1 MSNVKP
7 FLRGKPVLV
16 MRTGHYPNKA
26 DIKSVAESFPGL
38 VIRTEPVFNPCRFA
52 VTVSPK

>member
-1 MSNVKP
+1 MSNVRNL
-7 FLRGKPVLV
+7 LRGKPVLV

-52 VTVSPK
+52 VTVSRK